1 MVHLITTLLK
11 IPQNVWVEK
20 FENRSTFGE
29 DIDKRLRLTFGAT
42 LYFNTIKMN
51 IRQNTKHLRYD
62 TIQEFN
68 A

>member
-1 MVHLITTLLK
+1 M
-11 IPQNVWVEK
+11 WVEK

-68 A
+68 VNWKAGECTQFSSLI